1 VVAGHC
7 RLVDPVVGALADGLR
22 ALVPREPHTP
32 VYSTVLDDPRAVPA
46 FDAAYWA
53 ANIRRPVR
61 FAQAVAA
68 AAADGHASFVE
79 VSPHAV
85 LSHAVADSVRDGGL
99 EHPVIVSTGRRC
111 LDETVHLHTQMT
123 TLLLHGR
130 ARPAIAADGG
140 VLIDVP
146 RTRWRHVR
154 HWLES
159 PRRRAPAAAHPLLGE
174 RIELPGMSH
183 PTWQAELDP
192 LDRDS
197 AGSDRFVA
205 LTTWLEIARAATTEV
220 LRPDQ
225 GIVVRDLVLYEPRPL
240 GDRCTL
246 TTSIKLDTPHA
257 GRFAV
262 HSRIGRGAWRLHL
275 SAMVAAAH
283 EPTPPADLEGAIEVV
298 LAPPHPSGRAPR
310 STAQVVEQ
318 AIDGVV
324 ASLGL
329 AGPDAWLPRSV
340 GEVRW
345 GVGDLDGVVL
355 ARIVSGVAVVADSAE
370 LTATLQLTDDEG
382 RVRLQLDALTL
393 RRTATAA
400 LPMALPDKLLKLE
413 WHAVKAPRVPT
424 AHGRWLVVGEAS
436 DPRAGALAGGLRS
449 RGAEARVAWGADAQE
464 ALRADRAVD
473 GVVMLAGSAPADEDP
488 EPAARRGAALVLAGA
503 GIARA
508 LSEVEAGSGIRTR
521 LYFATSGAA
530 AVHEGDAPD
539 AAQAAL
545 RGLVRVLAFEHP
557 ELQPTWVDLDHG
569 RGIDDLLRELGS
581 TDAED
586 EVAWRAGRRH
596 VARLVR
602 PSAHEFSTEAAR
614 TVRAD
619 GAYLITGGLGGLGL
633 VLARWLAESGAARVV
648 LNGRS
653 APGPRAERALAAL
666 RELGTEV
673 VVVGGD
679 IAQPGVAEQA
689 VAACAAPGARLRG
702 VIHAA
707 AAFEDRVAV
716 RLDAESLNRVWSAK
730 AVGAWRLSA
739 ATAGVELD
747 WWVGFSSAAA
757 LIGSPGQAAYAAA
770 NAYLDALTA
779 WRRAHGMVASTINWG
794 TWAQVG
800 QAAQRSAD
808 AVRPITPAEGLEAL
822 ETLLAARIPAAGVLR
837 LDAEELLASFPE
849 LAEIPLLSRI
859 VGSAERSR
867 QQAGA
872 WPGVANLD
880 RDQARARIHERVEER
895 IAAVLGVEARRLDAD
910 APLTTLGL
918 DSLLAMRIRNAV
930 QHDFDRLLPPSLMLR
945 GASINDV
952 VTWLCKALDLSERRA
967 AAAGPAVRGARVAP
981 RDAGERL
988 VAAAWEE
995 VLGRAGFGVTDRLDA
1010 ADCDRAAA
1018 GRVSEVL
1025 SRSSGRRVSA
1035 DELLANP
1042 TIERQAALVREP
1054 DSASRSPLR
1063 PLHDGDGTAPLF
1075 VFHPGGGNTL
1085 VYRQLVEQL
1094 HPSLTVWG
1102 LDRLTGVFTV
1112 EHRAERYV
1120 ELLRQAQPSGPYR
1133 LAGWS
1138 FGGALAYETARRLQ
1152 ASGDRIELLAM
1163 IDTILPLPDP
1173 PEMSEIQ
1180 VLERRFQRFA
1190 GFMEDSYG
1198 KPLALPYER
1207 MARLDDDAQTDV
1219 LIETILEA
1227 GLIDPVAGAA
1237 IIEHQRTSYLD
1248 VRALDR
1254 YRPGRIDGPVVLYSA
1269 RDVQTDGMR
1278 DPRFD
1283 RRDPARGWDAVCGE
1297 QLEVV
1302 IVPGHHLSVL
1312 DPPHVDTVAA
1322 HLNGLL
1328 PGRVRAAA

>member
-1 VVAGHC
+1 
-7 RLVDPVVGALADGLR
+7 
-22 ALVPREPHTP
+22 
-32 VYSTVLDDPRAVPA
+32 
-46 FDAAYWA
+46 
-53 ANIRRPVR
+53 
-61 FAQAVAA
+61 
-68 AAADGHASFVE
+68 
-79 VSPHAV
+79 
-85 LSHAVADSVRDGGL
+85 
-99 EHPVIVSTGRRC
+99 
-111 LDETVHLHTQMT
+111 
-123 TLLLHGR
+123 
-130 ARPAIAADGG
+130 
-140 VLIDVP
+140 
-146 RTRWRHVR
+146 
-154 HWLES
+154 
-159 PRRRAPAAAHPLLGE
+159 
-174 RIELPGMSH
+174 
-183 PTWQAELDP
+183 
-192 LDRDS
+192 
-197 AGSDRFVA
+197 
-205 LTTWLEIARAATTEV
+205 
-220 LRPDQ
+220 
-225 GIVVRDLVLYEPRPL
+225 
-240 GDRCTL
+240 
-246 TTSIKLDTPHA
+246 
-257 GRFAV
+257 
-262 HSRIGRGAWRLHL
+262 
-275 SAMVAAAH
+275 
-283 EPTPPADLEGAIEVV
+283 
-298 LAPPHPSGRAPR
+298 
-310 STAQVVEQ
+310 
-318 AIDGVV
+318 
-324 ASLGL
+324 
-329 AGPDAWLPRSV
+329 
-340 GEVRW
+340 
-345 GVGDLDGVVL
+345 
-355 ARIVSGVAVVADSAE
+355 
-370 LTATLQLTDDEG
+370 
-382 RVRLQLDALTL
+382 
-393 RRTATAA
+393 
-400 LPMALPDKLLKLE
+400 
-413 WHAVKAPRVPT
+413 
-424 AHGRWLVVGEAS
+424 
-436 DPRAGALAGGLRS
+436 
-449 RGAEARVAWGADAQE
+449 
-464 ALRADRAVD
+464 
-473 GVVMLAGSAPADEDP
+473 
-488 EPAARRGAALVLAGA
+488 
-503 GIARA
+503 
-508 LSEVEAGSGIRTR
+508 
-521 LYFATSGAA
+521 
-530 AVHEGDAPD
+530 
-539 AAQAAL
+539 
-545 RGLVRVLAFEHP
+545 
-557 ELQPTWVDLDHG
+557 
-569 RGIDDLLRELGS
+569 
-581 TDAED
+581 
-586 EVAWRAGRRH
+586 
-596 VARLVR
+596 
-602 PSAHEFSTEAAR
+602 
-614 TVRAD
+614 
-619 GAYLITGGLGGLGL
+619 
-633 VLARWLAESGAARVV
+633 
-648 LNGRS
+648 
-653 APGPRAERALAAL
+653 
-666 RELGTEV
+666 
-673 VVVGGD
+673 
-679 IAQPGVAEQA
+679 
-689 VAACAAPGARLRG
+689 
-702 VIHAA
+702 
-707 AAFEDRVAV
+707 
-716 RLDAESLNRVWSAK
+716 
-730 AVGAWRLSA
+730 
-739 ATAGVELD
+739 
-747 WWVGFSSAAA
+747 
-757 LIGSPGQAAYAAA
+757 
-770 NAYLDALTA
+770 
-779 WRRAHGMVASTINWG
+779 MVASTINWG

-880 RDQARARIHERVEER
+880 RDQARARIHERVDER
-895 IAAVLGVEARRLDAD
+895 IAAVLGVEAGRLDAD

-995 VLGRAGFGVTDRLDA
+995 VLGRSGFGVTDRLDA
-1010 ADCDRAAA
+1010 PDCDPAAA
-1018 GRVSEVL
+1018 DRVSEVL
-1025 SRSSGRRVSA
+1025 SRRSGRRVSA

-1054 DSASRSPLR
+1054 DSGSRSPLR
-1063 PLHDGDGTAPLF
+1063 PLHEGDGTTPLF

-1094 HPSLTVWG
+1094 HPSLSVWG

-1120 ELLRQAQPSGPYR
+1120 ELLRQTQPSGPYR

-1283 RRDPARGWDAVCGE
+1283 RRDPARGWDVVCGE